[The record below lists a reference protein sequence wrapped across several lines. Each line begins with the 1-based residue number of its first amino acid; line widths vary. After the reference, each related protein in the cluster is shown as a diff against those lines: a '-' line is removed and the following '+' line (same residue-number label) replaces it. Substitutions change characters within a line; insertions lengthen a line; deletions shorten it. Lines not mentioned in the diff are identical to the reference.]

1 MIFHLK
7 WTWMGAKCFKSFF
20 AEFLET
26 FESEILAF
34 LPFSCLHMKLK
45 NEWFHESSL
54 HVHKNF
60 KLTLYYIIMRK
71 VRSYYI
77 FFMVSFTE
85 HKTNGSMK
93 SVLRQFFFVGENKK
107 FLFSETEIAQKL
119 CENGLKLVE
128 QTPQNPKT
136 PKPQNP
142 IRRKWFHQ
150 IIFSY

>member
-1 MIFHLK
+1 MFQINFCWNFEIFK
-7 WTWMGAKCFKSFF
+7 
-20 AEFLET
+20 
-26 FESEILAF
+26 SEILAF
-34 LPFSCLHMKLK
+34 LPFSCLHMKIK

-107 FLFSETEIAQKL
+107 FLFSETEIVQKL
-119 CENGLKLVE
+119 WENGLKLVE
-128 QTPQNPKT
+128 QNIDRL
-136 PKPQNP
+136 KPRNTSRSFKSLFFGKP
-142 IRRKWFHQ
+142 WLWR
-150 IIFSY
+150 SL